1 MPQPKRRPRGKTDLP
16 SDVGYGRQPEF
27 GSFLGSS
34 DFKDVAHSL
43 HLDEMTSWERVYA
56 AVRGEEID
64 RLPVCFWHHFTP
76 EGSGV
81 NLANDTKKFFVDD
94 FDLDI
99 IKLMPDIPYP
109 FPRKSIRDIEDWRLL
124 EPIDGLRAQFSIEW
138 SRAVSLTRTGIGY
151 EKPIVMT
158 VFSPL
163 CEAMRFAADQETFF
177 AHLKESP
184 VVVHEALH
192 TIAMNLQLHIAQAL
206 SVGADGVFFA
216 LQGCTKELMTEGQY
230 REFGRPYDLI
240 ALEGARGGW
249 LNVLH
254 IHGERDLHFDLVL
267 DYPVDVLSW
276 SDRMAGPSLREARG
290 MTSKAL
296 MGGWHEFGALSN
308 GPEKGIFDEAKDA
321 LAQTGG
327 RKFILANGCSVPD
340 DTDEKWL
347 HYARDVV
354 EELTVD

>member
-1 MPQPKRRPRGKTDLP
+1 MPQPKRRFHRKTDLP
-16 SDVGYGRQPEF
+16 SDLGFGRQSDY
-27 GSFLGSS
+27 GGLLGPS
-34 DFKDVAHSL
+34 DLGGLAHSL
-43 HLDEMTSWERVYA
+43 HLDEMTSYERVMA

-81 NLANDTKKFFVDD
+81 NLANATNEFFVNE

-109 FPRKSIRDIEDWRLL
+109 FPRRSIREIDDWRLI
-124 EPIDGLRAQFSIEW
+124 EPIDALRSRYAIEW
-138 SRAVSLTRTGIGY
+138 SIAVELARAGIGM
-151 EKPIVMT
+151 EKPIVVT
-158 VFSPL
+158 IFSPL

-177 AHLKESP
+177 AHLKEAP
-184 VVVHEALH
+184 VVIHEALH
-192 TIAMNLQLHIAQAL
+192 KIAMNLQLHISQMM
-206 SVGADGVFFA
+206 SVGADGVFLA

-249 LNVLH
+249 LNILH

-308 GPEKGIFDEAKDA
+308 GPEKGILDEAKDA

-354 EELTVD
+354 DKVKVH